1 MKYTLTLREVVRL
14 LHGKRITFGHDV
26 LYLPP
31 DDEEMKKLFEDYVKN
46 RPMRMLYKIQYDSES
61 MGLQILKRER
71 KKL

>member
-31 DDEEMKKLFEDYVKN
+31 DNEEMKKLFEDYVKT